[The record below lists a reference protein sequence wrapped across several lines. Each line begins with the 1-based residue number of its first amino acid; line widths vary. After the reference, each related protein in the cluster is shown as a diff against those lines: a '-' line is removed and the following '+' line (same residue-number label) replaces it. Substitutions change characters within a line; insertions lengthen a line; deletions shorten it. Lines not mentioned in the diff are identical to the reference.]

1 MWSFWLSSVNLWI
14 WFLLRLLWYNL
25 IPRSHWGYFWSFNL
39 LGWDWLMLHRSLN
52 IILNLTNFFLR
63 DYRYIIISLLD
74 LRNFRLSLNFKCR
87 RGWRLL
93 CPNFHKQDALVSWPL
108 EEWPLLWNLHQ
119 VGHVKYTNTLY
130 TFVLLI
136 YMFSTKSHYLYY
148 WVISSIYKLKNN
160 FLKINFLKSILN

>member
-93 CPNFHKQDALVSWPL
+93 CDLWILLYLYLFLIRININFVFDCLKECIGRFKWRCLTILHILNNSLNFIIIFLSKISWSNIPRWQ
-108 EEWPLLWNLHQ
+108 EFW
-119 VGHVKYTNTLY
+119 
-130 TFVLLI
+130 FLI
-136 YMFSTKSHYLYY
+136 YLF
-148 WVISSIYKLKNN
+148 
-160 FLKINFLKSILN
+160 